1 MNASIRKLPR
11 ILMTTLPAMLV
22 MVLLAWLAPTEPES
36 LVTSERILTSEHVDK
51 NIEIVMA
58 LPERSWGQIPPG
70 ANALNTPF
78 QRAHWLKVQLPT
90 KSEAGD
96 SQELIAE
103 AKFIFFRDLEFFL
116 VADGKLIDHHLTGSD
131 HPESSQGSSGPFFQ
145 YKAALGPSTR
155 LLYVRSFADVPNYPK
170 ISLRKPLDFQTIR
183 DSRIRIMSV
192 LAGISVFLILY
203 NIAVLCTQPSK
214 NSAYQ
219 LATQASFLT
228 IVYFGLDY
236 HKTVSAN
243 PGLMLSTWSKICS
256 IAYVIGVI
264 FLIRLIR
271 DDIKL
276 DRAFPRIIKKYRIIQ
291 LAHVVAALIVLTTP
305 YTIGL
310 ATVYTVGI
318 ICVLWLVSDVYY
330 FARFNSV
337 IFSTS
342 AHLSLI
348 CGLILSIATIL
359 GVIPDNTFSRLSG
372 HLGVIWM
379 SASYMVLNAL
389 VLRTMNVRQN
399 KINRAMQSDASK
411 TDLNSLLTPTYDE
424 DEAVAN
430 ADVSIMF
437 VDIVHFTLLSAQR
450 TTAEMFA
457 ELSHKMQDMIKIVES
472 HGGSVDRS
480 LGDGILCFFGHSDK
494 KQNTDHAAAALLAAE
509 EIQKLTTKLELVA
522 DQRLVLPVRIGIHSS
537 RVLIGN
543 LGDSK
548 HLDFTM
554 IGSGVNFASRLET
567 ACSPFKI
574 MISAATLDL
583 LLQQGFKRDRF
594 TQVAVAIKHQRALTS
609 AFEYNPFRESASE
622 LTNAEKKFLKQINLK
637 REENRLELRSRASIV
652 LESAMGRFEV
662 LDFSIHGF
670 RATATTMIG
679 RRALIPVKIITSS
692 EQVNQELPR
701 HLMQGLIVEVRW
713 SQEANGGF
721 AHGLKIF
728 GGSEDRKRFLFELF
742 RSHLGNASTEQA
754 DQAWDT
760 DKLTATVA

>member
-1 MNASIRKLPR
+1 
-11 ILMTTLPAMLV
+11 MLV
-22 MVLLAWLAPTEPES
+22 MVLLAWLAPTEPAS
-36 LVTSERILTSEHVDK
+36 LVTSEQILASDQVDK

-58 LPERSWGQIPPG
+58 LPERSWAQRPPD

-78 QRAHWLKVQLPT
+78 QRTHWLRIQLPP

-103 AKFIFFRDLEFFL
+103 AKFLFFRDLEFFL
-116 VADGKLIDHHLTGSD
+116 VADGKLIDYYLTGND
-131 HPESSQGSSGPFFQ
+131 HTESFHGSYGPFFQ

-155 LLYVRSFADVPNYPK
+155 LLYVKSTADVPNYPK
-170 ISLRKPLDFQTIR
+170 ISLRKPSEFQTIR

-203 NIAVLCTQPSK
+203 NIAVLCTQPGK

-219 LATQASFLT
+219 LVTQISFLT

-243 PGLMLSTWSKICS
+243 PSLMLSTWLKICS

-264 FLIRLIR
+264 FLSRLIR

-291 LAHVVAALIVLTTP
+291 LAHVAAALIVLMTP

-348 CGLILSIATIL
+348 LGLILSIGTIFD
-359 GVIPDNTFSRLSG
+359 VIPDNTFSRLSA

-379 SASYMVLNAL
+379 GASYMVLNAL
-389 VLRTMNVRQN
+389 VLRTMNVRQD
-399 KINRAMQSDASK
+399 KINQAMQSDASK
-411 TDLNSLLTPTYDE
+411 TELNSLLTSTYSE
-424 DEAVAN
+424 DEAVVN

-437 VDIVHFTLLSAQR
+437 VDIVAFSSLSAQH
-450 TTAEMFA
+450 TTAEMFV
-457 ELSHKMQDMIKIVES
+457 ELSQKMQEMIKIVES

-480 LGDGILCFFGHSDK
+480 LGDGILCFFGYSEK
-494 KQNTDHAAAALLAAE
+494 KQNNDHASAALLAAE
-509 EIQKLTTKLELVA
+509 EIQKLTTKPELVA
-522 DQRLVLPVRIGIHSS
+522 GQRLILPVRIGIHSS

-583 LLQQGFKRDRF
+583 LLQQGFEREMF

-609 AFEYNPFRESASE
+609 AFEYNPFRGSASE
-622 LTNAEKKFLKQINLK
+622 LTKAEKKFLKQINLK
-637 REENRLELRSRASIV
+637 REEDRLTLRPGAYIV

-670 RATATTMIG
+670 RTTATTMTG
-679 RRALIPVKIITSS
+679 RRAIIPVKIITSS

-713 SQEANGGF
+713 SQEANGSF

-742 RSHLGNASTEQA
+742 RSHLAKPNAGQA
-754 DQAWDT
+754 GQVWDT
-760 DKLTATVA
+760 DKLTSTVA